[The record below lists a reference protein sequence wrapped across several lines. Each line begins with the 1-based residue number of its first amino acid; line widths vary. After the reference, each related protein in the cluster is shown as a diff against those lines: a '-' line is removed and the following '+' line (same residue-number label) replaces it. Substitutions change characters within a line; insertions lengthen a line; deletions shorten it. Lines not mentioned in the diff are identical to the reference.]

1 MSTHLPGFQSFFR
14 VLHHFVLSILTPS
27 TLRVKLVSFAA
38 YVCQYRSDRGKRKG
52 NVLFYHQA
60 ARWLFNIGT
69 EANNYIFGCS
79 LKVCHEHLK
88 NLVLRLNYKQDWDL
102 GS

>member
-38 YVCQYRSDRGKRKG
+38 YVCQYRRDRGKRKG
-52 NVLFYHQA
+52 NVLFTIKQQDGYSTLGRKRTITYLA
-60 ARWLFNIGT
+60 
-69 EANNYIFGCS
+69 
-79 LKVCHEHLK
+79 
-88 NLVLRLNYKQDWDL
+88 VL
-102 GS
+102 